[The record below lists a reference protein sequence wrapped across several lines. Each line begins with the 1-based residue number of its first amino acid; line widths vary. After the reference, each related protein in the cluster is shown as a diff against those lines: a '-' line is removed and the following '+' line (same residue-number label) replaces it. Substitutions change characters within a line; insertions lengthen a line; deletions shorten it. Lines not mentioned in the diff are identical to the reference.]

1 MNKVMFNK
9 EKVLDLAIAATK
21 KYGYSNYETAGKD
34 CTSMR
39 VKRADDIELVNLSQT
54 AEIQNLRVELINFF
68 KNTDSSDWYFLRI
81 KSALQ
86 NDLIQKEDLGIVSYA
101 YQFYVSYLERKAKRD
116 ALKAEKEKVVAV
128 ERQTSNYIGN
138 IGDRITIK
146 NAAVNYVKRIESQF
160 GTCYLYKIV
169 DELKNIYIWF
179 SSNGNC
185 GDSDSSY
192 VTGTIKAHKEF
203 DGVKQTVLTRCKI
216 ERKG

>member
-1 MNKVMFNK
+1 MNNTINK
-9 EKVLDLAIAATK
+9 EKVLDLAIAAIK
-21 KYGYSNYETAGKD
+21 KYGYANYENAGND

-39 VKRADDIELVNLSQT
+39 VKRADDSELINLSQT
-54 AEIQNLRVELINFF
+54 VEIRNIRNELINFF
-68 KNTDSSDWYFLRI
+68 KNEDSSDWYFLRI

-86 NDLIQKEDLGIVSYA
+86 NDYITKEDIGIVSYA
-101 YQFYVSYLERKAKRD
+101 YQFYASYLERKAKRD
-116 ALKAEKEKVVAV
+116 ALKAEKEKVLEV

-138 IGDRITIK
+138 VGDRITIK

-185 GDSDSSY
+185 EDSDSSY